1 MQVTLTV
8 YFIAEYK
15 KADSPVNARIQDPDV
30 SVIISGANIFEW
42 FVFKCF
48 IDFTV
53 LESKF

>member
-30 SVIISGANIFEW
+30 SVIISGANIFE
-42 FVFKCF
+42 
-48 IDFTV
+48 
-53 LESKF
+53 